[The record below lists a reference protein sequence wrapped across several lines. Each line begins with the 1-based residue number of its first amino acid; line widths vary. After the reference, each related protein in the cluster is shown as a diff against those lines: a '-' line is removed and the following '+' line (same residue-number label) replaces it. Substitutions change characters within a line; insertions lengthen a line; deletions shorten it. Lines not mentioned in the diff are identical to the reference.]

1 MADDDEIDVLGDFSF
16 NSCLA
21 QNNQGIPSCSNRED
35 TVHPQWLLD
44 SATTTVTNWYD
55 NDRDKR
61 VKLGPAR
68 KLSGTSAMNRNFKV
82 RHSSWNETERDLLVK
97 EMAKYGRN
105 IQKIAQ
111 TLKTKT
117 APEIQALIE
126 AEYGIHLETPAFGL
140 LKNVDQ
146 EDVPNV
152 VQEEIVTDDSNITN
166 VLSLVATASPTITV
180 PIKHPLRKKNNNIK
194 ANSRVQHSAQGNDLT
209 VDASEIFYDDE
220 MIIGSTE
227 SVGSDLDFI
236 DPVAKNMAKQHK
248 EKVKA
253 VKKIGNHRRK
263 VLRNFDKGR
272 PRTSSKEL
280 LKSPQERRRKDSGLS
295 EESTKSP
302 KLQIVLGSGVALPVS
317 EGEQVIKIEK
327 KKDSESDSD
336 IEIDIDSDNE
346 GSNKQN
352 SVKTESKDV
361 PSNMVE
367 APIAVPLAKFEPMP
381 KRQKKINLDGG
392 GGYTIMHT
400 AAGDLFRAVAEPR
413 RERVP
418 RPRPDPVSLIHCR
431 LYNDER
437 PAPYSVRL
445 HVSALILM
453 DAHAHS
459 SRAEVMGLAGGPG
472 AGAGRGRGRP
482 SSSLVRTALRAQ
494 PPALRTAIWT
504 PAAAGAWLR
513 GLGRRVL
520 GWHHSHPLFAAAP
533 SRQDL
538 RSQRQLQR
546 ALDPFLALL
555 TSQHW
560 PRGRTASVYRY
571 LVPAAAR
578 VETKDGRIAGQRPG
592 KLYEISLQAAR
603 ATARRQPSRSA
614 CSAIL
619 PGLLFDED
627 GEEVGYQLRVRLV
640 RDVTAQSAPAL
651 LADLA
656 AMLKDAAAQPH
667 AHAMDRDVCPEAKLT
682 YLEKCISSVRQHL
695 RSAGYEDEDP
705 VVTQLVDG
713 IRDIFR

>member
-459 SRAEVMGLAGGPG
+459 SRAEVMGLAGGAR
-472 AGAGRGRGRP
+472 AGPPVIEFSAYRAARAAAGTTHCDMDP
-482 SSSLVRTALRAQ
+482 VSQ
-494 PPALRTAIWT
+494 
-504 PAAAGAWLR
+504 AAAGAWLR

-560 PRGRTASVYRY
+560 PRGRTASVYRCF
-571 LVPAAAR
+571 R
-578 VETKDGRIAGQRPG
+578 VE
-592 KLYEISLQAAR
+592 
-603 ATARRQPSRSA
+603 
-614 CSAIL
+614 
-619 PGLLFDED
+619 DED